1 LQPQD
6 GAAGVADDP
15 GGDVP
20 QPVAQRLGLGAGQ
33 LAVQQQ
39 GLRPADEVLG
49 GQDQLEP
56 DLVAPPPVERQVGQ
70 AGGLGVVDAVL
81 DAGALPVAQLQRP
94 GPGWS
99 PDSSQLAFRSLRD
112 GNYDLYAIRPDGTG
126 ERRLTTGPARDYAPD
141 WSPDGARIA
150 FTSETVGG
158 DSAVWSVRAVDGSD
172 PRQLTPGSLN
182 AGIPRYSPDGSRIAF
197 VDQRCGGCTVQS
209 DVWVVHTDGSGLRRV
224 TSTPENETTEAWSQ
238 DGKRVAVDTA
248 RLVDHTLGKSDVAVL
263 TMATAAIVD
272 LANTSSASEAHADWR
287 R

>member
-1 LQPQD
+1 VTVTTTSTP
-6 GAAGVADDP
+6 
-15 GGDVP
+15 
-20 QPVAQRLGLGAGQ
+20 
-33 LAVQQQ
+33 
-39 GLRPADEVLG
+39 
-49 GQDQLEP
+49 
-56 DLVAPPPVERQVGQ
+56 
-70 AGGLGVVDAVL
+70 
-81 DAGALPVAQLQRP
+81 
-94 GPGWS
+94 
-99 PDSSQLAFRSLRD
+99 
-112 GNYDLYAIRPDGTG
+112 IRPDGTG